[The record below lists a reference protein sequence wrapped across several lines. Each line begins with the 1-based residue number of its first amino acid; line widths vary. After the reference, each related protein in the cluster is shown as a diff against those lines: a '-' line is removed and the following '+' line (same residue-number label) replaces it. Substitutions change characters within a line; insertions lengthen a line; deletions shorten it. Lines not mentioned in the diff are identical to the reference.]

1 MSNQYELLEDGK
13 AVNKET
19 GEIFM
24 PEYIGEFTD
33 KELREIDESALHGMR
48 AEAKTEREQRFLLIL
63 WIVLASIGTLI
74 VFLFDYFF

>member
-1 MSNQYELLEDGK
+1 MSNQYELLETGE
-13 AVNKET
+13 AVDKET

-33 KELREIDESALHGMR
+33 NELREIDESALHGMR

-63 WIVLASIGTLI
+63 WIVIFSIGTLI
-74 VFLFDYFF
+74 AFFLDYFL